1 MTIRH
6 PSSHVSASGRDRPQ
20 DWLLVIAAIWLFISP
35 WVLGF
40 SGAVSG
46 TGAGGAVIDGSR
58 AAWNAWVLGAIVF
71 LVAISQA
78 TSFTATRFQERWVNV
93 VLGIWIFVAPWALG
107 FTALPSAAWDHW
119 VIGAI
124 IFFLAA
130 AKYAQSRNADVPL
143 GSEPGLPRM
152 SDPTV
157 SPLENEPGVMPPVGE
172 SGYRDPGNINVSP
185 ERRKAG
191 GDRR

>member
-1 MTIRH
+1 MTIQNPRH
-6 PSSHVSASGRDRPQ
+6 VAARRESSPQ

-40 SGAVSG
+40 SGGSSG
-46 TGAGGAVIDGSR
+46 NGPGGAVIDPSR
-58 AAWNAWVLGAIVF
+58 ASWNAWVVGAIVF
-71 LVAISQA
+71 LVAIAQA
-78 TSFTATRFQERWVNV
+78 TSFTPARFQERWVNA

-107 FTALPSAAWDHW
+107 FTSLSSASWDHW

-124 IFFLAA
+124 IFILAA
-130 AKYAQSRNADVPL
+130 AKYAQTRSADVPL

-157 SPLENEPGVMPPVGE
+157 PPLEAEPGVAPLAA
-172 SGYRDPGNINVSP
+172 GNVNRP
-185 ERRKAG
+185 ADQRKIG
-191 GDRR
+191 GR